1 MQREFFPEPI
11 IVFIKEEADMDISPH
26 KSDFV
31 SVNGIKLHYLDWGGE
46 GDLILFLAGMGCN
59 AYIFDGFAPRF
70 TDKFHVMALTR
81 RGHGES
87 DHPETGYDVDTLTED
102 IHQFMDALRI
112 EKVIL
117 AGHSMAN
124 VELSHFSALYPERVL
139 KLIFLDAAYDR
150 SSASYKDMRE
160 KNPLRKIQPPGLDVD
175 YYTEQ
180 DYFAAMKRAYP
191 SFTVVW
197 SEAMEEQSLHEIMK
211 TPDGKVVDRMS
222 DTISKTIMDTLTS
235 YVPED
240 SKIMTPTLSF
250 FAISDGGDYIS
261 DDWMTEE
268 QKTQVMD
275 HFETTANSW
284 ARENI
289 EQFRQNV
296 PHAKIIEIP
305 QGHHYCFIKQEELV
319 YEEMRRFLLE

>member
-1 MQREFFPEPI
+1 
-11 IVFIKEEADMDISPH
+11 MDTSPH

-31 SVNGIKLHYLDWGGE
+31 KINGINLHYLDWGGE
-46 GDLILFLAGMGCN
+46 GDTLLFLAGMGCN
-59 AYIFDGFAPRF
+59 AHIFDDFAPRF

-87 DHPETGYDVDTLTED
+87 DHPETDYDVDNLTED
-102 IHQFMDALRI
+102 IHQFMDALGI

-124 VELSHFSALYPERVL
+124 VELSHFATLYPERIL

-150 SSASYKDMRE
+150 SSTSYKNMLE
-160 KNPLRKIQPPGLDVD
+160 KNPLRKSQPPGLDVD

-180 DYFAAMKRAYP
+180 DYFSAMKRAYS
-191 SFTVVW
+191 SFTAVW

-211 TPDGKVVDRMS
+211 TPEGKVVDKMS
-222 DTISKTIMDTLTS
+222 DTISKAITNTLTT

-240 SKIMTPTLSF
+240 SKITASTLGI
-250 FAISDGGDYIS
+250 FAIHNGADYIS

-268 QKTQVMD
+268 QKVLVME
-275 HFETTANSW
+275 HFETTDSSW
-284 ARENI
+284 VKENI
-289 EQFRQNV
+289 KNFQRNV
-296 PHAKIIEIP
+296 PQARIVEIP
-305 QGHHYCFIKQEELV
+305 NGHHYCFIKQEELV
-319 YEEMRRFLLE
+319 YEEMRKFLLD